1 MGLRMALSFGL
12 VWLALAG
19 GACRQ
24 PATLSVQE
32 GRALYQANGCASCH
46 GTQGHGD
53 GPVGRTLDPLPRD
66 FRDRGAFKN
75 GRDLNAI
82 AHTLAVG
89 LSRDGGKM
97 PQFNHLTERERRALA
112 LFVRSL
118 QDDSKERTTP

>member
-1 MGLRMALSFGL
+1 MRLRMAPSFGL
-12 VWLALAG
+12 AWLALAA

-46 GTQGHGD
+46 GRQGHGD
-53 GPVGRTLDPLPRD
+53 GPVGRTLDPSPRD

-75 GRDLNAI
+75 GRDLDAI

-112 LFVRSL
+112 LFVTSL

>member
-1 MGLRMALSFGL
+1 MRLRIASSFGL
-12 VWLALAG
+12 AWLALAA

-24 PATLSVQE
+24 PAPVSVQE

-53 GPVGRTLDPLPRD
+53 GPVGRTLNPPPRD

-89 LSRDGGKM
+89 LFRDGGTM
-97 PQFNHLTERERRALA
+97 PQFGHLTERERRALA
-112 LFVRSL
+112 FFVMSL
-118 QDDSKERTTP
+118 QNHSNERTTP

>member
-1 MGLRMALSFGL
+1 MGPRMGLSFKL
-12 VWLALAG
+12 VWLALAA

-32 GRALYQANGCASCH
+32 GSALYQTNGCASCH

-53 GPVGRTLDPLPRD
+53 GPVGRTLDPPPRD
-66 FRDRGAFKN
+66 FRDGAAFKN

-89 LSRDGGKM
+89 LSRNGGKM

-118 QDDSKERTTP
+118 QDDSKERTSP